1 MRYEIHSTD
10 FFNRWFG
17 KLKDVAVKQ
26 KILARL
32 ARVENGNLGDCKQ
45 LNPLLFELRFFFA
58 GGLRI
63 YYTIRGDRIILL
75 LTGGDKS
82 SQDKDI
88 EKAEKLLHELE

>member
-10 FFNRWFG
+10 VFNKWFG
-17 KLKDVAVKQ
+17 KLKDAAVKQ

-45 LNPLLFELRFFFA
+45 LNPHLSELRFFFA

-75 LTGGDKS
+75 LSGGNKS
-82 SQDKDI
+82 SQEKDI
-88 EKAEKLLHELE
+88 ERAEKLLHDLE